1 MIEEAERMRC
11 DGWRRAGTPLHIALR
26 PLTREG
32 MTFDHVLNGVGDM
45 SGMITHALDVL
56 GAELEVDACG
66 DDPRI
71 LHRVCQ

>member
-1 MIEEAERMRC
+1 MRC
-11 DGWRRAGTPLHIALR
+11 DGLRLAGIALRIALR
-26 PLTREG
+26 PLTWEG

-56 GAELEVDACG
+56 GAELEVDARG
-66 DDPRI
+66 DDPSI